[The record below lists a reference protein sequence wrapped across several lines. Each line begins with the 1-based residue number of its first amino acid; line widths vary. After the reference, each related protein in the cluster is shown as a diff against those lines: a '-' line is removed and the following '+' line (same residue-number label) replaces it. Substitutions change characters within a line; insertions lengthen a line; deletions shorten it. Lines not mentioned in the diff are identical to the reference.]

1 MQNDK
6 ASFTAESVAAIRAVE
21 SAKPEAERLCY
32 DPYARYFI
40 SGGRDE
46 AGMEF
51 WRNLLFS
58 VNRDNFGVF
67 NEIVLRTRY
76 IDDYIMNRT
85 DGELRQIVI
94 LGAGYDSRAYRLDGL
109 KDKVRVFEVDHPSTQ
124 KLKIEKLKEIPGI
137 LLDRVIYVPVDFQSE
152 KLDRKLSESGY
163 DNKLNSIFI
172 LEGVT
177 MYLTAE
183 AVDETLAFIT
193 KNSGSGTS
201 VIFNYLVE
209 PVGEGPND
217 PEMSWWTL
225 KRRNEWLEHYDL
237 IGEPFR
243 FGIREGEVDGFL
255 TKRGFCQVMN
265 VSCKDM
271 RNAFATGANTKRS
284 LTPWLATAHAI
295 VKPRE

>member
-94 LGAGYDSRAYRLDGL
+94 LGARYDSRAYRLDGL